1 MTAGPAGVRRLTWAE
16 VSARRLS
23 RSGLAVPAGDARPS
37 DVVAAMCGAHAQVL
51 AAAELS
57 VGLRLA
63 ATTRADVRD
72 ALWAERS
79 LVKTFGPRGTV
90 HLLPARDL
98 ALWAG
103 ALAAIPAPASGL
115 PKDRRLT
122 AEQLEEVIAA
132 TGGALETAELT
143 IDELSETVIGAAG
156 PWAGDL
162 VVPGFGDFWPRWRQ
176 ALPLA
181 GARGVLCFGPSRARR
196 VTYTS
201 PLRWQPGFR
210 PLSGPAA
217 VRELTRRY
225 LHAYGPAT
233 PQQFAR
239 WLGAPRP
246 WADEVFAGLAGEL
259 QQVELEGSRAWQ
271 LAADA
276 GAGAAAPAAA
286 PRSVRLLPYFD
297 AYAVAGQPRPLL
309 FPGRP
314 ATAGAQR
321 SRASRSSSVS
331 RRTIAR
337 AAPSRT
343 AMTGGRGTWLYWLAM
358 LRQYAPV
365 PGTASRSP
373 AVTSE
378 GRNSSLTR
386 TSPLSQW
393 RPTTRLSAGAAAD
406 SREARAQE

>member
-1 MTAGPAGVRRLTWAE
+1 MITGPAAVPRLTWAE

-23 RSGLAVPAGDARPS
+23 RSGLAVPAPDAGPA

-63 ATTRADVRD
+63 GGTRADVRD

-103 ALAAIPAPASGL
+103 ALGAIPAPAGGL
-115 PKDRRLT
+115 AADRLLT
-122 AEQLEEVIAA
+122 AGQLKEVVAAIA
-132 TGGALETAELT
+132 GALEGAELT
-143 IDELSETVIGAAG
+143 IDELSEAVIEAAG

-162 VVPGFGDFWPRWRQ
+162 VVPGFGDMWPRWRQ

-201 PLRWQPGFR
+201 PVRWQPGFR
-210 PLSGPAA
+210 PLDGPAA
-217 VRELTRRY
+217 VRELARRY

-233 PQQFAR
+233 PQNFAQ

-246 WADEVFAGLAGEL
+246 WAGEVFAALAGQL
-259 QQVELEGSRAWQ
+259 QQVDLDGTPAWQ

-276 GAGAAAPAAA
+276 GAGTPDAV
-286 PRSVRLLPYFD
+286 PRGVRLLPYFD
-297 AYAVAGQPRPLL
+297 AYIVAGQPRPQL
-309 FPGRP
+309 FP
-314 ATAGAQR
+314 
-321 SRASRSSSVS
+321 
-331 RRTIAR
+331 
-337 AAPSRT
+337 
-343 AMTGGRGTWLYWLAM
+343 
-358 LRQYAPV
+358 
-365 PGTASRSP
+365 
-373 AVTSE
+373 
-378 GRNSSLTR
+378 
-386 TSPLSQW
+386 
-393 RPTTRLSAGAAAD
+393 GAAAD
-406 SREARAQE
+406 RALAHGQAGTFPVLLIDGTVAGVWHQRRSGRRIAITVEPLRPLTAAQRRELGSQAERIGVILEGAPELTIGAVSVGAHA

>member
-1 MTAGPAGVRRLTWAE
+1 MTAGPAGVPRLTWAE

-23 RSGLAVPAGDARPS
+23 RNGLAVPAPGAGPA

-63 ATTRADVRD
+63 GATRADVRD
-72 ALWAERS
+72 ALWTERS

-103 ALAAIPAPASGL
+103 ALAAIPGPASGL

-122 AEQLEEVIAA
+122 AEQLEKVIAA
-132 TGGALETAELT
+132 IAGALGQAELT
-143 IDELSETVIGAAG
+143 IDELSEAVIGAAG

-217 VRELTRRY
+217 VCELTRRY

-233 PQQFAR
+233 PQQFAQ

-246 WADEVFAGLAGEL
+246 WAGEVFAGLAGEL
-259 QQVELEGSRAWQ
+259 QQVDLEGSPAWQ

-276 GAGAAAPAAA
+276 GAGAGTHAGAAGRAAAALLRRLRRGRAAKAAAVSRRGRRPGPGGHLPGAAHRRDRRRSLAPAPVRPPDRHHGGAAPPA
-286 PRSVRLLPYFD
+286 D
-297 AYAVAGQPRPLL
+297 
-309 FPGRP
+309 GRP
-314 ATAGAQR
+314 A
-321 SRASRSSSVS
+321 
-331 RRTIAR
+331 
-337 AAPSRT
+337 P
-343 AMTGGRGTWLYWLAM
+343 
-358 LRQYAPV
+358 
-365 PGTASRSP
+365 
-373 AVTSE
+373 
-378 GRNSSLTR
+378 
-386 TSPLSQW
+386 
-393 RPTTRLSAGAAAD
+393 
-406 SREARAQE
+406 